1 MNKIKKLFI
10 YFLVLFIIQIYLSD
24 LFRVFSVRLNLS
36 IPALVNLGINYSL
49 SYALGYGFF
58 LGFLEDLLGNYPWGI
73 NSFLFFLSAYL
84 IYRIKIAFVVEG
96 TPFKILIVII
106 FGLLI
111 NIFKILFLYLYRALP
126 SLDGFLKIMVI
137 YMLFTV
143 ILSIPVFKTMDS
155 LCQ

>member
-1 MNKIKKLFI
+1 MSKTTKLLI
-10 YFLVLFIIQIYLSD
+10 YFLVLFIIQFYLLD
-24 LFRVFSVRLNLS
+24 FFKIFSVRLDLF

-49 SYALGYGFF
+49 SYVLGYGIF

-84 IYRIKIAFVVEG
+84 IYRIKIAFVVES

-111 NIFKILFLYLYRALP
+111 NIFKMFFLYLYGGLP
-126 SLDGFLKIMVI
+126 SLGTFLKITAI
-137 YMLFTV
+137 YMFFTV
-143 ILSIPVFKTMDS
+143 IVTIPVFKTMDS